1 MDTVDPIQG
10 NGAVEDTSG
19 CGPGDTV
26 WLFSCDIGH
35 MTFPFLLLSFL
46 ICEMGM
52 TIIYLNTKV
61 KVERNS
67 VLSTKTGV
75 LGAEVLNDKC
85 HHRGVPGGPVAKA
98 PSSQRR
104 RPESHPWQG
113 D

>member
-1 MDTVDPIQG
+1 MGPLRTPLVVALGTQ
-10 NGAVEDTSG
+10 
-19 CGPGDTV
+19 CG
-26 WLFSCDIGH
+26 CDIGH

-98 PSSQRR
+98 PSSQHR